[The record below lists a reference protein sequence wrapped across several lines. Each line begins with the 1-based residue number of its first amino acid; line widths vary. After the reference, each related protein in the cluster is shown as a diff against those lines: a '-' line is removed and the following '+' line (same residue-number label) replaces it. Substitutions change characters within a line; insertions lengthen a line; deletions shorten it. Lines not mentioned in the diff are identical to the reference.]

1 MKGKIREILTREIG
15 KPKEGY
21 SEEQLEHFSKVAF
34 QGSIIGFFLIWIG
47 FIIEIFVFSYANRA
61 LRSSNPDII
70 KRAKRAKKI
79 AGVYLLFFVLV
90 NLYVVFLV
98 LFLD

>member
-1 MKGKIREILTREIG
+1 MKEKAREIFTKEIG

-21 SEEQLEHFSKVAF
+21 SEEQLEHFSNWAYY
-34 QGSIIGFFLIWIG
+34 GSILGYFFGCIGL
-47 FIIEIFVFSYANRA
+47 IIEILVFSYANRA

-70 KRAKRAKKI
+70 KRAKKAKKI
-79 AGVYLLFFVLV
+79 AKVYLLFFLLV
-90 NLYVVFLV
+90 NIYVLFLV